1 MDIDALALAEVL
13 HKLGAGRTK
22 SGEEIDHSVGA
33 EILVEMGQQVQK
45 G

>member
-1 MDIDALALAEVL
+1 LDIDGLTLAVVL
-13 HKLGAGRTK
+13 HKLGAGRNK
-22 SGEEIDHSVGA
+22 SGEQIDHSVGA